1 MKSYVDAQDSAITSA
16 WTANAA
22 SQQTEINALRAN
34 ITAANSAIITANSA
48 VVSYV
53 NTLNSEMTANV
64 TAANGAIITANTGM
78 KSYVDAQISS
88 IPTGV
93 TSLTGGNNIVLSGST
108 GGVTIQRVDG
118 LQSIITGNTA
128 SSYTLTTTN
137 QYFGTTRSAAGMGT
151 ITLPL
156 GSTVPVGRQYII
168 KDEGGSSG
176 FSLRRITVAASG
188 SDTID
193 GSASRGITSNYGSIT
208 VLWTGTRWSVI

>member
-1 MKSYVDAQDSAITSA
+1 VDAQF
-16 WTANAA
+16 
-22 SQQTEINALRAN
+22 
-34 ITAANSAIITANSA
+34 
-48 VVSYV
+48 
-53 NTLNSEMTANV
+53 
-64 TAANGAIITANTGM
+64 
-78 KSYVDAQISS
+78 SS
-88 IPTGV
+88 GV

-137 QYFGTTRSAAGMGT
+137 QYFGTTRSATGT
-151 ITLPL
+151 GTVTLPL

-168 KDEGGSSG
+168 KDEGGQSG
-176 FSLRRITVAASG
+176 NVFRRITIAASG

-193 GSASRGITSNYGSIT
+193 GSATRGITSNYGSII